1 MEAGGIE
8 RAHLSV
14 EESVRRDTRL
24 YAEPMDES
32 DMAGLSSKEK
42 EVLALFSQGL
52 SYAQIGEVMGK
63 IL

>member
-14 EESVRRDTRL
+14 EESVRRDTRF